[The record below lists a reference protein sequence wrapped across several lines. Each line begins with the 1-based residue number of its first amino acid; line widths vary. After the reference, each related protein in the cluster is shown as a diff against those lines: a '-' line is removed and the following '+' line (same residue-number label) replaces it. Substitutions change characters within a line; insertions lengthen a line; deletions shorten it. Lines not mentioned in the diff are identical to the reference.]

1 MAIPARTVKTEHT
14 GGSLVSIGEVR
25 DHLSLFGDTT
35 FDDYL
40 NRIMIVATDHIGD
53 SIGEPLDAQSI
64 TDYYRSFDRRIWL
77 SQRSLSGTP
86 VVNYT
91 DADNTAQVLSSS
103 EYIIDQSLDNPAI
116 VITGNAPSSISR
128 DIGNPINITYSV
140 VNDLL
145 VDQESIKQSILL
157 IIGDMFKH
165 RENDVDAALT
175 RNTVT
180 TERLLRPHRS
190 NLI

>member
-1 MAIPARTVKTEHT
+1 MAVPTRTVKTEPV

-35 FDDYL
+35 FDTYL
-40 NRIMIVATDHIGD
+40 NRLMIVATDHIGD
-53 SIGEPLDAQSI
+53 SIGQSLDSQSI
-64 TDYYRSFDRRIWL
+64 TDYYRRFDRRLWL
-77 SQRSLSGTP
+77 SQRSLSGLP
-86 VVNYT
+86 IVNYT
-91 DADNTAQVLSSS
+91 DAENMAQILSSD
-103 EYIIDQSLDNPAI
+103 EYILDASTENPAI
-116 VITGNAPSSISR
+116 IITGTIPSTLSR
-128 DIGNPINITYSV
+128 DIGNPVNVTYAV
-140 VNDLL
+140 VNELL
-145 VDQESIKQSILL
+145 EDQESVKQAILL

-165 RENDVDAALT
+165 RENDVDAGLT